1 MKISTENK
9 EIIAGTFLVCLLAGA
24 LVFLHSRAAMEK
36 DKEGFVLYAPF
47 SKTDGLMTGAD
58 VRVSGIRVGRVLD
71 QTLSDGYRVRV
82 KIGFDRSL
90 NISDDSSAAIETDG
104 LLGSKYLEIVPGGSE
119 DMLESGDEIAYT
131 QDAMILTELMDK
143 VNAYMREKKKEPDS
157 DVADNAG
164 SEADLTNTEGM
175 SE

>member
-82 KIGFDRSL
+82 KIGFDMPL

-119 DMLESGDEIAYT
+119 DLLESGDEIAYT

-143 VNAYMREKKKEPDS
+143 VNAYMREKKKEPSS
-157 DVADNAG
+157 DVADTVG
-164 SEADLTNTEGM
+164 SEANLTNTEGM

>member
-9 EIIAGTFLVCLLAGA
+9 EIIAGAFLVCLLAGA
-24 LVFLHSRAAMEK
+24 LVFLHSRAATEK

-71 QTLSDGYRVRV
+71 QTLSNGYRVRV
-82 KIGFDRSL
+82 KIGFDMPL
-90 NISDDSSAAIETDG
+90 NISDDSSAVIETDG
-104 LLGSKYLEIVPGGSE
+104 LLGSKYLEITPGGSE
-119 DMLESGDEIAYT
+119 DMLESGSEIAYT

-143 VNAYMREKKKEPDS
+143 VNAYMREKKKETSENEPDHTEQQ
-157 DVADNAG
+157 A
-164 SEADLTNTEGM
+164 ELTEMKGI
-175 SE
+175 EE